1 MAKINQALIERIADK
16 LSIGVK
22 AVYPR
27 IQRVANETALDR
39 HLAALVLAMR
49 NDINIHRFSSP
60 AQRAEIRGAMRGNG
74 GAREQEYDLTD
85 PEGEVVERADRRRP
99 ARKVKAAKKRR
110 VKDNKVFVVHGR
122 DGALRRSMFDF
133 LRALGLAPYEWQQAL
148 AAAKGNNPYVGN
160 VIDEV
165 MDQTQAVV
173 VMLSPDDWVTLK
185 EQFWQPEDGP
195 SERKP
200 QGQARPNVLFEAG
213 MAMARHVEKTVM
225 VRIGRIKPFS
235 DVFGRH
241 IPGARRRLRLQE
253 RLRQPPAEGGLHGQ
267 QDRHRLGEDRHLR
280 ADGTEACQ
288 EGKKV
293 GEVIACRSSSTA

>member
-16 LSIGVK
+16 LGIGVK

-27 IQRVANETALDR
+27 IQRISNETALDR

-49 NDINIHRFSSP
+49 NDINVHRFSTP
-60 AQRAEIRGAMRGNG
+60 EERGEIRGALRRGSVG
-74 GAREQEYDLTD
+74 REYDPTD
-85 PEGEVVERADRRRP
+85 PDGEVVERAAPRRRAASSKLKP
-99 ARKVKAAKKRR
+99 AKKRR
-110 VKDNKVFVVHGR
+110 TKDNTVFVVHGR
-122 DGALRRSMFDF
+122 DGALRKSMFDF
-133 LRALGLAPYEWQQAL
+133 LRALGLAPQEWQQAL

-165 MDQTQAVV
+165 MDQAQAVV
-173 VMLSPDDWVTLK
+173 VMLSPDDLVQLK
-185 EQFWQPEDGP
+185 DQFVGP
-195 SERKP
+195 DERNSEGKP

-241 IPGARRRLRLQE
+241 IPA
-253 RLRQPPAEGGLHGQ
+253 
-267 QDRHRLGEDRHLR
+267 LGEDFDSRNDFANRLEKAGCKVNR
-280 ADGTEACQ
+280 IGTDWAKTGVFVPTEPKPA
-288 EGKKV
+288 KKK
-293 GEVIACRSSSTA
+293 AKR

>member
-1 MAKINQALIERIADK
+1 
-16 LSIGVK
+16 
-22 AVYPR
+22 
-27 IQRVANETALDR
+27 
-39 HLAALVLAMR
+39 
-49 NDINIHRFSSP
+49 
-60 AQRAEIRGAMRGNG
+60 MRGNG
-74 GAREQEYDLTD
+74 SAREQEYDPTD
-85 PEGEVVERADRRRP
+85 SNGEIVERAGRRRP
-99 ARKVKAAKKRR
+99 AKKVKAAKKRR
-110 VKDNKVFVVHGR
+110 AKDNKVFVVHGR

-165 MDQTQAVV
+165 MDQAQAVV

-185 EQFWQPEDGP
+185 EQFWQPDDGP
-195 SERKP
+195 SERQP

-241 IPGARRRLRLQE
+241 IPALGDDFDSRNDFANRLQKAGCPVN
-253 RLRQPPAEGGLHGQ
+253 RVGTDWAKTGMFVPAEPKP
-267 QDRHRLGEDRHLR
+267 
-280 ADGTEACQ
+280 T
-288 EGKKV
+288 KK
-293 GEVIACRSSSTA
+293 AKRR